1 MYEPVQWVISADE
14 LEKKILSG
22 AWTKL
27 TDLEIDQFLAT
38 PELGKVDTSGTLPDQ
53 EEAVPELVEETK
65 GGEINIGNEG
75 NIKGIETDPNLS
87 DINNDNYSFFNNWEP
102 EVDFVLN
109 SGPKYYTDE
118 AYNHFYINDFTQD
131 VFY

>member
-75 NIKGIETDPNLS
+75 NIEGIETDPNLS

-102 EVDFVLN
+102 EVDLVLN

>member
-1 MYEPVQWVISADE
+1 M
-14 LEKKILSG
+14 LSG

-38 PELGKVDTSGTLPDQ
+38 PEFGELATSRTLPDQ
-53 EEAVPELVEETK
+53 EEAVPELVEETE

-75 NIKGIETDPNLS
+75 NIEGIETDPNLS
-87 DINNDNYSFFNNWEP
+87 DVNN
-102 EVDFVLN
+102 
-109 SGPKYYTDE
+109 E